1 MIWARRC
8 PNMGTLRP
16 DKGVFM
22 SPDVFVDLAAAII
35 CFATTCHPVLV
46 GPVTPRGEFQ
56 IIHYRTPIKI
66 YRGDFLAFKETR
78 DSLYTIHRVVNVP
91 GQERL
96 ARLKSPDPKRR
107 TGITGEMHQCR
118 ASCL

>member
-1 MIWARRC
+1 
-8 PNMGTLRP
+8 
-16 DKGVFM
+16 M
-22 SPDVFVDLAAAII
+22 SPDVIVDLAAAII

-46 GPVTPRGEFQ
+46 GPTTPRGEFQ
-56 IIHYRTPIKI
+56 LHHYSTPKKI

-96 ARLKSPDPKRR
+96 ARLKSPDPNRR
-107 TGITGEMHQCR
+107 TGITGGCINVEPTVYEELVKCC
-118 ASCL
+118 SSSKLVVK